1 MTTKGDIQI
10 NSFIK
15 GMNMDADVSMI
26 QEGAYRYAENVRVV
40 TNDSGTTGVLQ
51 NIEGFQQV
59 TDTTI
64 KNTEVILGVAS
75 IRNYAVVLTRDGS
88 YNAVYRYDFSASKL
102 VPTVTGVLLADLSI
116 TTEVDMVINYEA
128 DDIIKIYFTDGKS
141 PLKVINIMSTEYSG
155 NTLLTAK
162 DFEILPKAYLP
173 PMNILSLDSGAL
185 YGGVIQYCYQLF
197 NVNGTE
203 STLSPL
209 TPLIHL
215 TSSRT
220 ESNGKVYKGLLSNQN
235 SGKSVKVKASDIGT
249 NFNKA
254 RIISIHYFDNNSL
267 PSICVV
273 DEIDVDSDSVYY
285 EDRGGTILNELTV
298 GQFNDMIGYDFIA
311 SNVEKLNNILF
322 ASNIQE
328 NTWDVDYDAR
338 AYRCD
343 QTGTV
348 RLLDNST
355 LNPLTFAVTSL
366 TASTVPETHDCINPY
381 NSVELSSM
389 VSTEDCQ
396 YTQVSSGVYAKG
408 GKGVNVSYRLVTS
421 DLLEDDSAIA
431 GTTSNGIPLFQN
443 NLNLGIVPRTV
454 SGLSIHKKL
463 LDGTDTREFESFT
476 DLSHSRLMNYADPF
490 IAAKYKGYTRDEVYR
505 FGLVM
510 YNDKHIPTPVHWIG
524 DIRMPHAS
532 DINYYPFT
540 NNMSIYSSINTAEGP
555 YTLLS
560 HPLGIQ
566 FSIANL
572 PAEVKAVEIVRCERT
587 TADKTVLMQGA
598 ISKVGNY
605 KHSSGKDGSDSA
617 GSRDIRPYTYMTYA
631 HYFGS
636 KVHAPDDDWDD
647 HDFDDGMRP
656 PLSQAQSDSYY
667 NFISPEVCVNREN
680 STQVLHD
687 RLKIDTLYGAA
698 SPTHSTYSDGKKIL
712 KRIMSYAGTCFDD
725 KKNIYPVL
733 SSNTQKIYGTIDLYN
748 PDGVEVPCVT
758 YMADLADAKNVGD
771 FVMNKLTG
779 AVDLGYISKYYF
791 LYHDAN
797 AVVKTNGS
805 VSAVARKDLS
815 KLSAS
820 VDAIEYSNLLDY
832 SDYVS
837 IKNKPTIVG
846 ENVYFNWAHT
856 NFANNKDEDIA
867 AKEGPSGISLVFK
880 SEDLKN
886 KVYGISSV
894 KYDLEIGKAYATN
907 SIIMANL
914 KRNVIPYGGD
924 TYTSRQNSIYI
935 ATGVYAKNTGST
947 ITTNC
952 FGGDTFLGILDY
964 ARTMI
969 FFNTEDP
976 GVGARKR
983 IYNGAYLPVE
993 TGINLYL
1000 RADTPISKSYDSG
1013 YVNVFVQNEIGQI
1026 FTAAVQ
1032 SVPMYA
1038 YNGAYSSQNGSRKYI
1053 PKSVYDRDD
1062 VLNDNRI
1069 TASQVKSSGEVI
1081 DSWSKFK
1088 YANYIDVDSQY
1099 GPITNMHVF
1108 KDKLFFWQDSAFGVT
1123 AVNERSLITDNNPGA
1138 LVLGTGGILT
1148 RFDYMTIKNGSR
1160 KGDLRNITQSDGA
1173 LYWYDCNKNELCSY
1187 NGSVHTLSKLKSV
1200 QSYLNTLPLQS
1211 RVGVVAFYDKKYNEA
1226 LFAIDGKL
1234 LAFNEQLDVFTSF
1247 YTRPTKWE
1255 FELPDDYYTINDN
1268 HLYLHNTNN
1277 FEGVTSKIQIVVNKN
1292 YDNTKVFDNVA
1303 MSGDF
1308 TNNQIFT
1315 NIYFTTK
1322 VQETTPIDYTDID
1335 YREDTYRFA
1344 IGRSIDNNISR
1355 MRGKYLIGNYSFDCT
1370 ENKSFRL
1377 PFIKTSYRYSMV

>member
-173 PMNILSLDSGAL
+173 PMNILGLGNGTLA
-185 YGGVIQYCYQLF
+185 GGVIQYCYQLF

-209 TPLIHL
+209 SQLIHL
-215 TSSRT
+215 TASRT
-220 ESNGKVYKGLLSNQN
+220 EASGKSYKGLLADQN
-235 SGKSVKVKASDIGT
+235 AGKSVKIKVADIT
-249 NFNKA
+249 STFSKA
-254 RIISIHYFDNNSL
+254 RIISVHYFDNNAL

-273 DEIDVDSDSVYY
+273 DEVDVDVDNIYY

-298 GQFNDMIGYDFIA
+298 EQFNDMIGYDFIA

-328 NTWDVDYDAR
+328 NAWDIDYDAR

-343 QTGTV
+343 ETGTV
-348 RLLDNST
+348 KLLDNST
-355 LNPLTFAVTSL
+355 LNPLTFAITSL
-366 TASTVPETHDCINPY
+366 TADTVPETHDCINPY
-381 NSVELSSM
+381 NSIELSAM
-389 VSTEDCQ
+389 PSTEDCQ
-396 YTQVSSGVYAKG
+396 YMQVSTGVYAKG

-431 GTTSNGIPLFQN
+431 GTTANGIPLFQN
-443 NLNLGIVPRTV
+443 DLNLGITPRTV
-454 SGLSIHKKL
+454 SGMSIHKKL
-463 LDGTDTREFESFT
+463 LNSTDNREFESFT

-490 IAAKYKGYTRDEVYR
+490 IAAKYKGYTRDEIYR

-510 YNDKHIPTPVHWIG
+510 YNDKHIPSPVHWIG

-532 DINYYPFT
+532 DTNYFPFT
-540 NNMSIYSSINTAEGP
+540 HNESIYSSVNTAEGP

-617 GSRDIRPYTYMTYA
+617 GDRDIRPYTYMTYGQ
-631 HYFGS
+631 HFGS
-636 KVHAPDDDWDD
+636 KMHTPSLDDFD
-647 HDFDDGMRP
+647 HDADDGMRP
-656 PLSQAQSDSYY
+656 PLSQSQSDSYY
-667 NFISPEVCVNREN
+667 NFISPEVCINREN
-680 STQVLHD
+680 SSQVLD
-687 RLKIDTLYGAA
+687 DTLKIDTLYGAA
-698 SPTHSTYSDGKKIL
+698 SPLYSTSANQ
-712 KRIMSYAGTCFDD
+712 RIMAYAGTVFD
-725 KKNIYPVL
+725 KQKNLVTIL
-733 SSNTQKIYGTIDLYN
+733 AGDTQRAYGTVTVYV
-748 PDGVEVPCVT
+748 PDQDAGTPIPCVKFIANDADGMPT
-758 YMADLADAKNVGD
+758 SFEEAANIAAPNMA
-771 FVMNKLTG
+771 
-779 AVDLGYISKYYF
+779 YISKYYF
-791 LYHDAN
+791 LYRTAYVVTKTGGTTSGVSVTDLAKMPAN
-797 AVVKTNGS
+797 
-805 VSAVARKDLS
+805 
-815 KLSAS
+815 
-820 VDAIEYSNLLDY
+820 VDAIEYCNLLDY
-832 SDYVS
+832 SDYTS
-837 IKNKPTIVG
+837 IKNKPTLVG

-856 NFANNKDEDIA
+856 NFTNNKEEDKL
-867 AKEGPSGISLVFK
+867 AKEGPSGIALIFK

-886 KVYGISSV
+886 KVYGIASV
-894 KYDLEIGKAYATN
+894 KDNVAIGRAYSTN
-907 SIIMANL
+907 TVLMANL
-914 KRNVIPYGGD
+914 KKNIIPYGGN
-924 TYTSRQNSIYI
+924 TYTARQNSVYI
-935 ATGVYAKNTGST
+935 TTGVYVKNIGST

-964 ARTMI
+964 AKTMI

-976 GVGARKR
+976 DSKAYKR
-983 IYNGAYLPVE
+983 IYTGAYLPVE

-1000 RADTPISKSYDSG
+1000 RADMPISKTYDSG
-1013 YVNVFVQNEIGQI
+1013 SGYANTFVQNEIGQI

-1053 PKSVYDRDD
+1053 PKSIYDRDD
-1062 VLNDNRI
+1062 VVNDNRI

-1322 VQETTPIDYTDID
+1322 VQETAPIDYTDID